1 MLKLE
6 GIVGHVDD
14 SAIAAKLHHLRHGG
28 AVEYVLLSP
37 ADTQRKRLRVTSDA
51 GTDCAI
57 VLARDERLEDG
68 SVLFIDDHR
77 AIVVRLD
84 ELRWLTVEPTDLA
97 AALELGYFVGNLHWR
112 VKFEGQRLRIA
123 IEGDEGFYR
132 ERLAPMIERRLARIV
147 DAG

>member
-14 SAIAAKLHHLRHGG
+14 SAIAAKLHHLRHHG
-28 AVEYVLLSP
+28 AVEYVLLAP

-68 SVLFIDDHR
+68 SVLLIDDQR

-84 ELRWLTVEPTDLA
+84 ELRWMVLEPANLS

-112 VKFEGQRLRIA
+112 VKFDGERLRVA
-123 IEGDEGFYR
+123 IEGDESFYR
-132 ERLAPMIERRLARIV
+132 ERLAPMIEKRLARIV
-147 DAG
+147 DVG

>member
-14 SAIAAKLHHLRHGG
+14 SAVAAKLHHLHHNGT
-28 AVEYVLLSP
+28 VEYLHLMP
-37 ADTQRKRLRVTSDA
+37 ADTQRKRLRVTSDV
-51 GTDCAI
+51 GTDGAI
-57 VLARDERLEDG
+57 ARARDEQLEDG

-84 ELRWLTVEPTDLA
+84 RQRWLTLAPRNLA

-112 VKFEGQRLRIA
+112 VRFDGERIKVA

-132 ERLAPMIERRLARIV
+132 ERLAPMIEKHLATIIN
-147 DAG
+147 GE

>member
-14 SAIAAKLHHLRHGG
+14 SAIAAKLHHLRHHG
-28 AVEYVLLSP
+28 AVEYVLLAP
-37 ADTQRKRLRVTSDA
+37 ADTQRKRLRVISDA

-57 VLARDERLEDG
+57 ILARDERLEDG
-68 SVLFIDDHR
+68 SVLLIDDQR

-84 ELRWLTVEPTDLA
+84 ELRWLLLEPTDLA

-112 VKFEGQRLRIA
+112 VKFDGSQIKVA
-123 IEGDEGFYR
+123 IENDEAFYR
-132 ERLAPMIERRLARIV
+132 ERLAPMIERRLARII
-147 DAG
+147 DEH